1 MKFWSKDQPI
11 RQKEIKK
18 TALNIIRIAQLQGKE
33 NFDLPIDTN
42 MGKFTISVEI
52 KEFTDE

>member
-1 MKFWSKDQPI
+1 MKFWSKDKPI

-52 KEFTDE
+52 KEFAAE